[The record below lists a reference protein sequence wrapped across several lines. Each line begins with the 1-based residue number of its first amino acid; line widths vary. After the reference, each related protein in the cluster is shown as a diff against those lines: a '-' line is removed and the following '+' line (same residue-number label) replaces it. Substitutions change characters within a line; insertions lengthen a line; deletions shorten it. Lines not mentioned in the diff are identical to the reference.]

1 MDRERK
7 WRQIMD
13 RGIAI
18 LLISTLFLLSVDHI
32 GIQRVEAASAASI
45 PNANMNS
52 LSSLKIANWSQES
65 DVAKADGGISTNNVL
80 YERISLFNY
89 AAKVTKVCKGDVR
102 LKSSAMTAE
111 DGQMLYRVGGKVKTE
126 NASGRTNLHLQV
138 RYEYQDAEG
147 NVIRVR
153 NVTVAARYGGSDGSY
168 QDISGV
174 FRWDKGATNI
184 YLVFCMSDSQD
195 GIYDSAS
202 QTTMYVD
209 DTYIE
214 AVSETEANTGFD
226 SIDGLQEEYVPT
238 YGYAAT
244 EEEFTFESTADA
256 AYSGEYGLH
265 VQKDGYNAESYLA
278 GYGKFMNL
286 ANEGILCTDEMTYT
300 WGMYVKSRNSNAFVR
315 MDLDVYNS
323 ENRFL
328 GTLRG
333 SERMLSRSSE
343 EGEWIKLST
352 SEVLPEGVDSG
363 SYATYRIVVTQGKA
377 DICLDNLFGK
387 ITETYY
393 EKIADWS
400 EFDSTN
406 EWENAVVAQGVGTV
420 TAGSMSRKV
429 ETLIPGASYEIM
441 GKYSASQTGKITV
454 DFYDLEG
461 QVITHSKEL
470 GVKET
475 LSGNKEVLDS
485 FLVPEGTVYATI
497 HFGGEGNYALSEYV
511 LCETAGRAAENSWKG
526 QWIWYPENPVKDGQN
541 ATRYFKKTFSVSDRT
556 GIANAFLQIAAD
568 EELVSITVNGNVV
581 SEHYSDS
588 IHGSSPYVE
597 ADKRPVNVY
606 EITEFLT
613 EGNNTLEVTVFNQA
627 DYGGLLYEVELYRTG
642 ESEAIRY
649 VSDETTEVS
658 RDGTRWEKARKLGSP
673 EYGEI
678 AAVAYWRRV
687 VEYDSASV
695 LTINHGFMGETLSGT
710 AGETITYHST
720 GVQMLSDAE
729 KATFD
734 GQTFT
739 GRLYDATDRLYYAV
753 VPVKMTVGETN
764 GVADFGISIPDYAPE
779 GTYELRMDSDEMRLL
794 WNATNL
800 LCTLE
805 VRAKNTVTLS
815 EAGVSPETKLL
826 VNGEETSPVMYLRPN
841 LTGLYDY
848 DKMSAFRES
857 GVKLYVTYNGY
868 LNGDDYAYK
877 KYAAANPEDYV
888 LWQRNDDAGNPV
900 LNYKWFDYEILRTL
914 DLNADT
920 NTKLI
925 VNLCVDA
932 PDWWTEAHRDTD
944 CMKYMDS
951 NGETHLL
958 VTHPDEAALTGY
970 QVSMA
975 SAAYQKDVSKVI
987 RAITEH
993 MTEASYAGRII
1004 GIRLVAGRTYEWMQ
1018 YGVESG
1024 QLIDYSEATLT
1035 GFRSWLQERYG
1046 SADALQEAWD
1056 DSSVTF
1062 ENASIPTAGERNPDG
1077 ETALLNAGIGSQ
1089 KKTIDY
1095 NTFLGETS
1103 ARYLV
1108 KCADAA
1114 KGVRPE
1120 WLVGA
1125 YNGYSWNFTS
1135 SEAIGSAHT
1144 ASSIVL
1150 QSDCIDFISS
1160 PMNYGERLEGY
1171 ATGHMALSDS
1181 VQAAG
1186 KLYLLEMD
1194 NRTLHAQIN
1203 GSSADSVGMS
1213 DTVQKTIR
1221 QITRDMSLNFVRGT
1235 GMWFYDMNGGWFED
1249 DSIEARIRTIK
1260 EEYDR
1265 QYDLSSNNEV
1275 AVFVAEDN
1283 YNYLTA
1289 DIVGNDTGRT
1299 TYLLSALYE
1308 EQRRE
1313 LSAMGASYDI
1323 FSIADVTE
1331 GRVTRDYKL
1340 NIVLSPFELTDEECT
1355 LLNAKFAK
1363 NHQVVLWIYLPGISD
1378 GTGNAAEHLK
1388 RLVDMDVT
1396 YFEKAHALQAEVTG
1410 TIDGTSSDAVG
1421 TKYGNSN
1428 AKTGPWVSVSD
1439 SNAAALAVYT
1449 SGETAA
1455 AYVEKED
1462 YTSVYSAV
1470 PDVPAQF
1477 LRMLCE
1483 KAGVHQYSDDMS
1495 DVVET
1500 NKSYI
1505 AIHSINGGEKT
1516 IHLNPKNWNRSVY
1529 DVIDAEEL
1537 DIVDNT
1543 FTCIMKA
1550 GETRLYRVKS
1560 EESIS
1565 GGMDWSDTAED
1576 PDNPNLFYNGTF
1588 DEADG
1593 TANQSGWAA
1602 GNLGNSESQVVT
1614 EDVFVTEY
1622 GMDFEEKEEKT
1633 GLESS
1638 DMMDWALEGNG
1649 AILGFV
1655 KENTNHVLK
1664 VDKPTAYRYIRYY
1677 GYTFMPGETYRVSFR
1692 AKSTDQTGLQVNG
1705 VTGNWTDEKSITL
1718 TSDWQRFE
1726 SEFSVS
1732 GKISDYYI
1740 KFMESGKNGT
1750 IYLDDFQIEKLT
1762 PVSKNVY
1769 TEGYG
1774 TFGESDNVLMVERK
1788 EEFWNYGTQVQ
1799 EGKSYKYQLQIKIE
1813 DAKEDFSFEPYL
1825 YDFVNGTFIPLND
1838 LKRTENCDWTE
1849 ISCQFVAPA
1858 VHETD
1863 GVRFGFVRRGTGK
1876 VYVDDVELYEVRKET
1891 VLPESDT
1898 LVNNGNTLADWQGAT
1913 PISCFAGPDGGLGV
1927 GAKGREISTV
1937 FKERK
1942 PLKAGCE
1949 YVLQFRADV
1958 SNADAL
1964 LVTVGNVRLKPNNS
1978 ITEESGWKDFICT
1991 FTPTVVTEQKIVF
2004 SGEGA
2009 EISLDD
2015 VVLYRKYELGDSNGD
2030 GEVNSKDMVR
2040 YKRHVLG
2047 KGAQQY
2053 KEVATYVFSDI
2064 TGTKATLGFDRN
2076 GITID
2081 EEDIKEW
2088 RKMCCSSF

>member
-1 MDRERK
+1 MKKKK
-7 WRQIMD
+7 WKQWEG
-13 RGIAI
+13 RGIAT
-18 LLISTLFLLSVDHI
+18 LLILSLLLLPVENLKVSI
-32 GIQRVEAASAASI
+32 VEAASAASI

-52 LSSLKIANWSQES
+52 LSSFKIANWSQES

-80 YERISLFNY
+80 YERISLLSNY

-111 DGQMLYRVGGKVKTE
+111 DGQMLYRVGGQVKTE
-126 NASGRTNLHLQV
+126 NASGKTNIHLQV
-138 RYEYQDAEG
+138 RYEYQDVEG
-147 NVIRVR
+147 NVIKVR
-153 NVTVAARYGGSDGSY
+153 NLTVAAMYGGSDGSY
-168 QDISGV
+168 QEISGV
-174 FRWDKGATNI
+174 FRWDKGAANI

-195 GIYDSAS
+195 GIYDSAN
-202 QTTMYVD
+202 QTIMYVD
-209 DTYIE
+209 NTYIE
-214 AVSETEANTGFD
+214 TVAETEANTEFD
-226 SIDGLQEEYVPT
+226 SIDGLQEEYMPT
-238 YGYAAT
+238 YGYATT

-315 MDLDVYNS
+315 MDLDVYDSKN
-323 ENRFL
+323 NFL

-333 SERMLSRSSE
+333 SEMMLSRSSE
-343 EGEWIKLST
+343 ESEWKRLST

-377 DICLDNLFGK
+377 DVYLDNLFGK

-400 EFDSTN
+400 EFDGTN
-406 EWENAVVAQGVGTV
+406 EWENAVVSNGVGSV
-420 TAGSMSRKV
+420 TAGNMRRKV

-441 GKYSASQTGKITV
+441 GKYSASEKGKITV
-454 DFYDLEG
+454 EFYNLEE
-461 QVITHSKEL
+461 QVIMHSQEL
-470 GVKET
+470 GVRES
-475 LSGNKEVLDS
+475 LSDNKEVLAS
-485 FLVPEGTVYATI
+485 FLVPEGTVYAMI
-497 HFGGEGNYALSEYV
+497 DFGGEGIYSLSEYV
-511 LCETAGRAAENSWKG
+511 LCETEGRAVENSWKG

-720 GVQMLSDAE
+720 SVQMLSDAE

-764 GVADFGISIPDYAPE
+764 EVADFGISIPDYAPE

-805 VRAKNTVTLS
+805 VRENNTVTLS

-848 DKMSAFRES
+848 DKMSAFQES

-877 KYAAANPEDYV
+877 RYAAANPEDYV
-888 LWQRNDDAGNPV
+888 LWQRNDEAGNPV

-975 SAAYQKDVSKVI
+975 STAYQEDVSKVI

-1024 QLIDYSEATLT
+1024 QLIDYSEVTLT

-1150 QSDCIDFISS
+1150 KSDSIDYISS
-1160 PMNYGERLEGY
+1160 PMNYGERIEGY

-1249 DSIEARIRTIK
+1249 DSIEARIKTIK

-1289 DIVGNDTGRT
+1289 DIVGNDTERT

-1323 FSIADVTE
+1323 FSIDDVTE

-1355 LLNAKFAK
+1355 LLKAKFAK

-1396 YFEKAHALQAEVTG
+1396 YFEEAHALQAEVTG
-1410 TIDGTSSDAVG
+1410 TIDGTSSDVVG
-1421 TKYGNSN
+1421 TKYGNFN

-1505 AIHSINGGEKT
+1505 AIHSINGGEKM
-1516 IHLNPKNWNRSVY
+1516 IHLNPANWNESVY
-1529 DVIDAEEL
+1529 DVLDAKEL

-1543 FTCIMKA
+1543 FTCSMEA

-1560 EESIS
+1560 EESILC
-1565 GGMDWSDTAED
+1565 GMDWSDTTED

-1638 DMMDWALEGNG
+1638 DMMNWALEGNG

-1677 GYTFMPGETYRVSFR
+1677 GYTFVPGETYRVSFR

-1732 GKISDYYI
+1732 GDISDYYI

-1774 TFGESDNVLMVERK
+1774 TFGESDNVLMVESK
-1788 EEFWNYGTQVQ
+1788 AEFWNYGTQVQ

-1825 YDFVNGTFIPLND
+1825 YDFVNETFIPLND
-1838 LKRTENCDWTE
+1838 LNRTENCDWTE

-1858 VHETD
+1858 VHETN

-1898 LVNNGNTLADWQGAT
+1898 LVNNGNTLEDWQGAT

-1927 GAKGREISTV
+1927 GAKGKEISTV
-1937 FKERK
+1937 FKDQK
-1942 PLKAGCE
+1942 PLKEGCE

-1958 SNADAL
+1958 TNANSI
-1964 LVTVGNVRLKPNNS
+1964 LVTVGNVKLQPNTP
-1978 ITEESGWKDFICT
+1978 IAEESGWKDFTCT

-2030 GEVNSKDMVR
+2030 GEVNSKDLVR

-2053 KEVATYVFSDI
+2053 KEVSTYVFSDI
-2064 TGTKATLGFDRN
+2064 TGTQGTLGFDRN

-2081 EEDIKEW
+2081 EEDIKAW
-2088 RKMCCSSF
+2088 RKMCCSIF